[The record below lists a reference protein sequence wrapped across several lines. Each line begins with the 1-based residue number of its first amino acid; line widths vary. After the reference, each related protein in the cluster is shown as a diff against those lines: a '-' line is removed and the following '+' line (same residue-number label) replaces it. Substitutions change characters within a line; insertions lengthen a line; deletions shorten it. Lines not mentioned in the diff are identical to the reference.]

1 MMEKVKALFVRSW
14 RSKLISLFIAFSIWY
29 LIRSNLEQNRQDIP
43 VPGTTPLTPLRPS
56 TAPVI
61 DESIL
66 SPLIPAPAPAPAPVP
81 LPVPGAA
88 PKG

>member
-1 MMEKVKALFVRSW
+1 MMEKVKALIVHSW
-14 RSKLISLFIAFSIWY
+14 KSKLISLFIAFSIWY
-29 LIRSNLEQNRQDIP
+29 LIRSNLDENRQDFP
-43 VPGTTPLTPLRPS
+43 VPGTAPLTPLRPS
-56 TAPVI
+56 TGPVI